1 VEIAKAQS
9 RIEESD
15 VHNRESRLAS
25 DMDSVHARRPG
36 RVPRHRRLVALGELS
51 GSRVSKWVVI
61 TVVVVVVLSRIS
73 ALRDIWRR
81 R

>member
-1 VEIAKAQS
+1 
-9 RIEESD
+9 
-15 VHNRESRLAS
+15 
-25 DMDSVHARRPG
+25 MDLEDARRAW

-51 GSRVSKWVVI
+51 GSCMSKWVAI
-61 TVVVVVVLSRIS
+61 IIIVVVVLSRIS